1 MFVIYQGYICLL
13 VICVFVLNALHKI
26 SYETK
31 IFFYDA
37 QSGEFVDI
45 KEYANL
51 ESFEVLK
58 VDKLLLNRDLL
69 LKISQLI

>member
-1 MFVIYQGYICLL
+1 LIFQG
-13 VICVFVLNALHKI
+13 FVLNALNKI

-69 LKISQLI
+69 LKIS

>member
-1 MFVIYQGYICLL
+1 MNSG
-13 VICVFVLNALHKI
+13 
-26 SYETK
+26 K